1 VRGHHLPSFLV
12 SLRSCEMLNDP
23 FRRFNTACVA
33 SASHLAEGQRLPSP
47 QSGHLSHTARGMPSA
62 LASAS
67 VRPVPLLAD
76 EFVLPDINRTKLN
89 ATGDSRAA
97 ETRDMGDSD
106 SACPRFLKKPTRYR
120 GAEGS
125 KVPARE
131 RLLDATPP
139 GEISISGTTM
149 HISAFPP
156 CETGHTPR
164 GGGIGLTRSGTLKCE
179 AVRQSNLWSHQP
191 AHARA

>member
-1 VRGHHLPSFLV
+1 MTPSGSFGAAQCASLARSPRGRVRGHHLPSFLV
-12 SLRSCEMLNDP
+12 SLRSCEMLKGP

-89 ATGDSRAA
+89 ATGNSRAA
-97 ETRDMGDSD
+97 ETRVIGDSD
-106 SACPRFLKKPTRYR
+106 SACPGFLKKPTRYR

-131 RLLDATPP
+131 RLPGTPP
-139 GEISISGTTM
+139 RGNQ
-149 HISAFPP
+149 HIRNNHSHLLFPP
-156 CETGHTPR
+156 REIGHTPC
-164 GGGIGLTRSGTLKCE
+164 GGGVG
-179 AVRQSNLWSHQP
+179 SNGVGH
-191 AHARA
+191 